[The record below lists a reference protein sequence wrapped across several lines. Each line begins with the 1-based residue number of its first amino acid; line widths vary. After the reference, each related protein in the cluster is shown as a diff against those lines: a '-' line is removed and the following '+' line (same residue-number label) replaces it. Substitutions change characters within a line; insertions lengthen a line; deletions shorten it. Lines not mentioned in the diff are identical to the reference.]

1 MHPSTQ
7 SPHASSSSTQ
17 RKNTRRKRY
26 SRTPITGHTKH
37 RHSNSTTRQSRRRR
51 YSRKKARYHTDI
63 HCPAGYR
70 ISKEL
75 NGVSCVADGYEQR
88 AKEFDEEWHKLDQR
102 GEYYIAL
109 GTGTARIYKPKYG
122 CSSKPYRLE
131 LLWRKYVGADT
142 IHCEVGIGG
151 YYRYL
156 CLGKIKHVGEPKIDS
171 KRPQPT
177 HKTNYLLNQGD
188 TIFTFEYFLD
198 ASNTV
203 CGLYPP
209 RQLQLTNLCL
219 DSYEDVTTCFN
230 YVKANTNAWYV
241 LDLLYSRESVDM
253 KAMDMEYFRNRNRK
267 A

>member
-1 MHPSTQ
+1 MCPSAQ

-26 SRTPITGHTKH
+26 SRTPITQITGHTKH
-37 RHSNSTTRQSRRRR
+37 RHSNSTNRQSRRRR

-75 NGVSCVADGYEQR
+75 NGVSCVADGYEQQ
-88 AKEFDEEWHKLDQR
+88 AKEFDEQLEKLGQKGHD
-102 GEYYIAL
+102 YIAL
-109 GTGTARIYKPKYG
+109 ATGTARIYKPKCG
-122 CSSKPYRLE
+122 CSSKSYRLE
-131 LLWRKYVGADT
+131 LLWRKYGGTNT
-142 IHCEVGIGG
+142 IHCEVGIDG

-156 CLGKIKHVGEPKIDS
+156 CIGKIKHVGEPKIDS
-171 KRPQPT
+171 KRPHST

-219 DSYEDVTTCFN
+219 DSYEDVTRCFD
-230 YVKANTNAWYV
+230 YVKDNTNAWYV
-241 LDLLYSRESVDM
+241 LDLLYSR
-253 KAMDMEYFRNRNRK
+253 KA
-267 A
+267 